1 VNNIS
6 NKGRYGTD
14 VSFESTSGQ
23 WYVEGQKRDV
33 QVPISGGGGGH
44 LHPLKKDLNF
54 SLDRQIIMAV
64 IDGLYCLGQM
74 ATNVRV
80 SLILSYFCG

>member
-1 VNNIS
+1 MLLMFLLRV
-6 NKGRYGTD
+6 RQ
-14 VSFESTSGQ
+14 VSGMLRD
-23 WYVEGQKRDV
+23 KREMV
-33 QVPISGGGGGH
+33 QVPISGGGRH
-44 LHPLKKDLNF
+44 LHPFKKDLNF
-54 SLDRQIIMAV
+54 SLDRLIIMAV